1 MVTGDAK
8 LCLVGRK
15 NRRLLCPH
23 SCVQYKAALCNF
35 SDTPILLPNNY
46 FQRSYK
52 QYSKMADIPSFTLN
66 TGAKMPSVGM
76 GCWQGQPGAG
86 KDNEL
91 ISALKTALDVGY
103 RHLDTA
109 AGYQNEAEVGQ
120 AVRES
125 KLDRSSIFVTTKLAP
140 GGVNDPVKEFDESFK
155 KLNVDYIDLWL
166 LHWPQGMSST
176 DGSFGSGKAFGL
188 ENQKDL
194 GPTFNETWAKMEDIF
209 LNSHKGKVKAIGVS
223 NFSIKNLEILFK
235 TAKVTPAVN
244 QIEAHPY
251 CPEYELVKYCS
262 EKGIHVTAYSPLGQY
277 NSPIHTDKDLEEIAK
292 KHNTTA
298 ANVALSWAVQRGTSV
313 APKST
318 NEKRMKQNI
327 TLLKLSDDE
336 MKQIDSISKD
346 SKRSTRLNSS
356 VWNKEKGTVLGWT
369 LEEMG
374 WDVGF
379 HHNV

>member
-1 MVTGDAK
+1 M
-8 LCLVGRK
+8 
-15 NRRLLCPH
+15 
-23 SCVQYKAALCNF
+23 AAN
-35 SDTPILLPNNY
+35 
-46 FQRSYK
+46 
-52 QYSKMADIPSFTLN
+52 IPSFTLN
-66 TGAKMPSVGM
+66 TGAKIPSVGM

-91 ISALKTALDVGY
+91 VEALLTAINKAGY

-109 AGYQNEAEVGQ
+109 TGYMNEVEVGQ
-120 AVRES
+120 AVRDS
-125 KLDRSSIFVTTKLAP
+125 GVPRSEFFVTTKLRP
-140 GGVNDPVKEFDESFK
+140 GGVHDPVKEFEDSFD
-155 KLNVDYIDLWL
+155 KLKIDYIDLWL
-166 LHWPQGMSST
+166 LHWPQGFVSPE
-176 DGSFGSGKAFGL
+176 GNFGQGESFGL
-188 ENQKDL
+188 EHQKHL

-223 NFSIKNLEILFK
+223 NFSRKNLDILLK
-235 TAKVTPAVN
+235 TAKVVPAVN
-244 QIEAHPY
+244 QVEASPY
-251 CPEYELVKYCS
+251 CQEQELLQYCND
-262 EKGIHVTAYSPLGQY
+262 KNIHITAYSPLGQY
-277 NSPIHTDKDLEEIAK
+277 SSPIHSDKDLNEIAE

-327 TLLKLSDDE
+327 TLLKLTDDE
-336 MKQIDSISKD
+336 MEKINSISKD
-346 SKRSTRLNSS
+346 PKRRRRLNSS

-379 HHNV
+379 L